1 MILVIT
7 ILLLR
12 AVSVHRRRLSKKPSR
27 QHEYQQ
33 TTCKSQ
39 NQFVQV
45 PLAQITWYHHISLLT
60 KVKNTTERAFYIAET
75 AFS

>member
-1 MILVIT
+1 MIT

-12 AVSVHRRRLSKKPSR
+12 AVHVRRERLSKKPAR

-33 TTCKSQ
+33 TTWKSQ

-45 PLAQITWYHHISLLT
+45 PLAQIIWDHHISLLK
-60 KVKNTTERAFYIAET
+60 KVKNATEKAFT
-75 AFS
+75 